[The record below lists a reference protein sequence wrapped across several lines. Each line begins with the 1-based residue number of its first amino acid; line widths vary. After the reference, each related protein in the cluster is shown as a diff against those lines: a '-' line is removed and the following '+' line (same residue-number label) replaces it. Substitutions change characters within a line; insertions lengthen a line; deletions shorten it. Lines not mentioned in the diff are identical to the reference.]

1 MDFYDAAATF
11 LNETTTTFCCS
22 AKLRFVLLAL
32 KVVAH
37 IKPSFPSLLS
47 ITCGR
52 GVSCAGQCSAIGDQF
67 CPTGAGTRGTREG
80 VNYDQMFLPGVC
92 SGQLGDCL
100 HNWEDEDEEEDEDT
114 EEVRTRAKS
123 SSATLPSWVTH

>member
-32 KVVAH
+32 EVVAH
-37 IKPSFPSLLS
+37 IKPFFPSLLS

-67 CPTGAGTRGTREG
+67 CPTGAGTRGTRKD
-80 VNYDQMFLPGVC
+80 VNYHQVYAVDSLVTAGTTGRTRTRKRMRTLRKSGQEGSLHQPLYLPG
-92 SGQLGDCL
+92 
-100 HNWEDEDEEEDEDT
+100 
-114 EEVRTRAKS
+114 
-123 SSATLPSWVTH
+123 